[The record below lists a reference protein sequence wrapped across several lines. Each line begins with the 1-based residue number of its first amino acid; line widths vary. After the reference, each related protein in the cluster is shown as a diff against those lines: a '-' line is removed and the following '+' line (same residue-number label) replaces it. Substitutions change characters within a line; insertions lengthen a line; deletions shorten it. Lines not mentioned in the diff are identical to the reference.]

1 MLIES
6 IMYFALGF
14 LAAGLLALMIMPAV
28 WKRAV
33 RLTRMRIEAAT
44 PITMAE
50 FRADKDQL
58 RAEFALS
65 TRRLERNVEGLRARL
80 AEQVLDISRRKTELV
95 QAKSERDEKLTI
107 IGELEDRENEL
118 RSRVLELEKHAA
130 DLAQRLRM
138 RDRDYA
144 SLSGQLDSMR
154 GVESGL
160 TNMPDIDQLYTDLTA
175 ERERASF
182 FESQARHLLARLETA
197 EHDSSAAARAVA
209 ELREALNQ
217 RNDESDESALAL
229 SEAEARIASAENR
242 LNALLRETEQTLV
255 DEDERHAELLAEKL
269 SLEEEMEN
277 LRNKVREVEVSVLND
292 WEKERVDQS
301 HLREQLNDIASEV
314 SRLVYAVDGSP
325 APSEDESL
333 FDKVRKFAGDDF
345 EAPRP
350 TEPVRHDAVRRG
362 SLSDRMAALR
372 EIQARQ

>member
-1 MLIES
+1 MLIET

-28 WKRAV
+28 WRRAV

-65 TRRLERNVEGLRARL
+65 TRRLERNVEALRTRL
-80 AEQVLDISRRKTELV
+80 AEQVVDISRRKAELS
-95 QAKSERDEKLTI
+95 QAKAERDEKLTI

-118 RSRVLELEKHAA
+118 KSRILELEKHAA

-144 SLSGQLDSMR
+144 DLSDRLETAG
-154 GVESGL
+154 SGDMSNL
-160 TNMPDIDQLYTDLTA
+160 PDIDQLYADLTA

-182 FESQARHLLARLETA
+182 FETQARHLLARLENA

-209 ELREALNQ
+209 ELRTALSRQ
-217 RNDESDESALAL
+217 TDESDASSMALT
-229 SEAEARIASAENR
+229 EAEARIASAENR
-242 LNALLRETEQTLV
+242 LNSLLYETEQSLEN
-255 DEDERHAELLAEKL
+255 EDERHAQLLAEKL
-269 SLEEEMEN
+269 SLEEELER
-277 LRNKVREVEVSVLND
+277 LREKVQEVENVVFNE

-301 HLREQLNDIASEV
+301 HMREKLNDIASEV
-314 SRLVYAVDGSP
+314 SRLVYAVDGDA
-325 APSEDESL
+325 APTEEESL
-333 FDKVRKFAGDDF
+333 FDRVRKFADDDLMTTGSS
-345 EAPRP
+345 EPSGNAP
-350 TEPVRHDAVRRG
+350 VRRG
-362 SLSDRMAALR
+362 ALSDRMAALR